1 MALFFYLPV
10 LWRNAFLPKA
20 IAARRTRTRINCLWQ
35 KALAAFNA
43 LPGREHLRPEA
54 PTRQRGTGLVEFLLV
69 AIPLLITA
77 LGGIEISHWMF
88 TRQTISMALIEAG
101 RAGSTEY
108 ANPLSIAN
116 AFEVALGPLYPST
129 DNLSSAQRVQHALSR
144 HRQHHATLPWHI
156 QIVSP
161 SAAAFDDFKTAA
173 PDVQHPGGLPT
184 INNSYQ
190 FEQDAANRQLGR
202 PNGTGPQSAQTIY
215 QANALVLRLTYR
227 YKPLLPGLENM
238 TGNTLA
244 LTQEAVIDMQSHPV
258 LWPDDPSGRVTR
270 APDTAAHRHW
280 RLADTVAPQPPA
292 EQGTTVPLI
301 NDYGEGTPGD
311 GSTGA
316 GNNDGSGSD
325 HTGDHLASGNGG
337 EGEGASDSNSGTEG
351 AATTPGE
358 NQGEGS
364 SEGNICT
371 NTSPSLT
378 IPNSNLARS
387 STAAVPDL
395 RSWTSAAN
403 ALLRAAK
410 ASFFSS

>member
-1 MALFFYLPV
+1 MARFFYLPV
-10 LWRNAFLPKA
+10 RWQNALLPTNL
-20 IAARRTRTRINCLWQ
+20 AARTTRARITCVSK
-35 KALAAFNA
+35 KALAAFGA
-43 LPGREHLRPEA
+43 LPGRQHSPHEVWA
-54 PTRQRGTGLVEFLLV
+54 PQRGTGLVEFLLV
-69 AIPLLITA
+69 AIPLLVTA

-101 RAGSTEY
+101 RAGSTEH

-116 AFEVALGPLYPST
+116 AFEAALGPLYPGT
-129 DNLSSAQRVQHALSR
+129 ANLSSTQRVQHALSR

-161 SAAAFDDFKTAA
+161 SAAAFDDFKTTA
-173 PDVQHPGGLPT
+173 PDVRHPGGLPT

-190 FEQDAANRQLGR
+190 FEQDAAYRRQGR
-202 PNGTGPQSAQTIY
+202 PDGTGPQSAQTIY

-238 TGNTLA
+238 AGNTLA

-258 LWPDDPSGRVTR
+258 FWPDDPSGRVTR
-270 APDTAAHRHW
+270 TPDTAAYRHW
-280 RLADTVAPQPPA
+280 HLSDTVAPQPPA
-292 EQGTTVPLI
+292 ENGTTGPPI
-301 NDYGEGTPGD
+301 NDYGEGSPG
-311 GSTGA
+311 GSSTGTV
-316 GNNDGSGSD
+316 NNDGSGSS
-325 HTGDHLASGNGG
+325 HTGDHLTPGDGG
-337 EGEGASDSNSGTEG
+337 EGGSNSNSGTEDAG
-351 AATTPGE
+351 TTSGE

-395 RSWTSAAN
+395 RS
-403 ALLRAAK
+403 
-410 ASFFSS
+410 